1 MQKEMI
7 ELFSKNT
14 AATLEAARKLSE
26 LNLHT
31 MDRLLQQ
38 QAETFNTYTDISAR
52 SMELFAKAKGMQE
65 LVSGQ
70 AELTREFGGC
80 TMEAVRKGMTLA
92 GESGAEYGALVQEA
106 LKAAQEQLT
115 EATDTTLKVAA

>member
-7 ELFSKNT
+7 ELFNKNT

-38 QAETFNTYTDISAR
+38 QAETFNAYTDISAR

-92 GESGAEYGALVQEA
+92 GESGAEYGALLQEGVKTA
-106 LKAAQEQLT
+106 RERIADAAGANIE
-115 EATDTTLKVAA
+115 VAA